1 MKITATGGGADS
13 NLTATATATGATLS
27 GSNVTLDA
35 DNAVTLQAA
44 QNTTTQTGSS
54 SGSKQ
59 TLGASY
65 SVGEQNGFAHDVGA
79 SQSRAVLALTAD
91 TVKADVGGTLN
102 VYNPMTPPSFLVII
116 TVAERGRATAP
127 PGP

>member
-1 MKITATGGGADS
+1 MLLAASGAQHYGNVKITATSGGA
-13 NLTATATATGATLS
+13 TIS
-27 GSNVTLDA
+27 GNNVTLE
-35 DNAVTLQAA
+35 AA
-44 QNTTTQTGSS
+44 QNTTTQTRSS

-65 SVGEQNGFAHDVGA
+65 SVGAQHGFTIGIGA
-79 SQSRAVLALTAD
+79 SQSRG
-91 TVKADVGGTLN
+91 KGDVGGNLN
-102 VYNPMTPPSFLVII
+102 VYNPMIPPSFFVII

>member
-1 MKITATGGGADS
+1 MKITATGGRADS
-13 NLTATATATGATLS
+13 NLTAIGVTINA
-27 GSNVTLDA
+27 SNVTLEI

-44 QNTTTQTGSS
+44 QNTTTQTRSS

-65 SVGEQNGFAHDVGA
+65 SVGAQHGFTIGIGA
-79 SQSRAVLALTAD
+79 SQSRG
-91 TVKADVGGTLN
+91 KGDVGGNLN
-102 VYNPMTPPSFLVII
+102 VYNPMIPPSFFVII
-116 TVAERGRATAP
+116 TVAKRGRATAP